1 MPFQD
6 SDDYDKL
13 SPIERV
19 VRDKADRQREADGGA
34 GRHVFHPSC
43 LVYCN
48 SCNAIGDSCNVRLV
62 GPR

>member
-19 VRDKADRQREADGGA
+19 VRDKADRQREDDGGA
-34 GRHVFHPSC
+34 GRHVFHLSC

-48 SCNAIGDSCNVRLV
+48 S
-62 GPR
+62 